1 MYNRNRNILETIK
14 KITGMKYTE
23 IARYIG
29 VSPGAVQNWKE
40 GRTRPSEENNVL
52 LKELYHNALI
62 KRDINDKKQPEPN
75 EYTKMIT
82 TISNAFDMNREDIA
96 EYVGVSEN
104 AVTTWSVGPTI
115 PKEHNKH
122 KLKELHEKA
131 LSALDREGKEA
142 EIKEDQAA
150 EEPERGEKVKLNN
163 SLLKD
168 GINSFKNLT
177 TNKVIVQLGL
187 TEQEYLALRNESR
200 SSPLP
205 FEQYAKE
212 KLLVE
217 RGFLGRIFDALRGV
231 RRKITHWLYR

>member
-14 KITGMKYTE
+14 KRTGMKYTE

-40 GRTRPSEENNVL
+40 GRTRPSEKNDVL

-62 KRDINDKKQPEPN
+62 KRDINAKKQQPN

-82 TISNAFDMNREDIA
+82 TISKAFDMSREDIA

-115 PKEHNKH
+115 PKEHNEH

-131 LSALDREGKEA
+131 LSALDHEEKEVA
-142 EIKEDQAA
+142 IKEEEDEEDQAA
-150 EEPERGEKVKLNN
+150 EGPERGEKVKLNN

-168 GINSFKNLT
+168 GISGFRNHPA
-177 TNKVIVQLGL
+177 NKVIVQLKL
-187 TEQEYLALRNESR
+187 TEQEYLALKDESW
-200 SSPLP
+200 SAPLP

-212 KLLVE
+212 NLLVE
-217 RGFLGRIFDALRGV
+217 KSFLRRIFDAMKGGR
-231 RRKITHWLYR
+231 

>member
-14 KITGMKYTE
+14 KKTGMKYTE

-29 VSPGAVQNWKE
+29 VSPGAVRNWKE
-40 GRTRPSEENNVL
+40 GRTRPSEKNDAL

-62 KRDINDKKQPEPN
+62 KRDINDKKQQPN

-82 TISNAFDMNREDIA
+82 TISKAFDMSREDIA

-115 PKEHNKH
+115 PKEHNEH

-131 LSALDREGKEA
+131 LSALDHEEKEA
-142 EIKEDQAA
+142 EIKEEDQAA
-150 EEPERGEKVKLNN
+150 EEPERSEKGKLNN

-168 GINSFKNLT
+168 GISGFENLT
-177 TNKVIVQLGL
+177 TNKVVVQLKL
-187 TEQEYLALRNESR
+187 TKQEYLTLRNESR

-205 FEQYAKE
+205 FEQYAKK

-217 RGFLGRIFDALRGV
+217 KSFLRRIFDAMKGG
-231 RRKITHWLYR
+231 K

>member
-40 GRTRPSEENNVL
+40 GRTRPSEKNDVL

-62 KRDINDKKQPEPN
+62 KRDINDKKQPGPN
-75 EYTKMIT
+75 EYTKMIS
-82 TISNAFDMNREDIA
+82 TISKVFDMSREDIA

-115 PKEHNKH
+115 PKEHNEH

-131 LSALDREGKEA
+131 LSALDHEEKEVA
-142 EIKEDQAA
+142 IKEEEDEEDQAA
-150 EEPERGEKVKLNN
+150 AEPERSKKGKLNN

-168 GINSFKNLT
+168 GINGFKNLT
-177 TNKVIVQLGL
+177 TNKVLIQLKL
-187 TEQEYLALRNESR
+187 TEQEYLTLRNESR

-212 KLLVE
+212 KLLAE
-217 RGFLGRIFDALRGV
+217 KSFLRKIFDALKGGG
-231 RRKITHWLYR
+231 

>member
-14 KITGMKYTE
+14 KRTGMKYTE

-40 GRTRPSEENNVL
+40 GRTRPSEQNNVL
-52 LKELYHNALI
+52 LKELYHNSLT
-62 KRDINDKKQPEPN
+62 KRDINAKEQQPN

-82 TISNAFDMNREDIA
+82 TISNTFDMSREDIA
-96 EYVGVSEN
+96 AYVGVSEN

-115 PKEHNKH
+115 PKEQNKC
-122 KLKELHEKA
+122 KLRELYEKA
-131 LSALDREGKEA
+131 LRALDNKEKEA
-142 EIKEDQAA
+142 AIKEEEQAA
-150 EEPERGEKVKLNN
+150 AEPERSEKGKLNN

-168 GINSFKNLT
+168 GINGFKNLT
-177 TNKVIVQLGL
+177 TNKVVVQLKL

-205 FEQYAKE
+205 FEQYAKK

-217 RGFLGRIFDALRGV
+217 KSFLGRVFDALKGG
-231 RRKITHWLYR
+231 K

>member
-40 GRTRPSEENNVL
+40 GRTRPIEENNVL

-75 EYTKMIT
+75 EYTKMIS
-82 TISNAFDMNREDIA
+82 TISNAFDMSREDIA
-96 EYVGVSEN
+96 AYVGVSEN

-115 PKEHNKH
+115 PNDRNKY

-131 LSALDREGKEA
+131 LKEEA
-142 EIKEDQAA
+142 RKEEECEEDEEDQAA
-150 EEPERGEKVKLNN
+150 EEPERSKKGKLSN
-163 SLLKD
+163 SLLED
-168 GINSFKNLT
+168 GISGFRNLP
-177 TNKVIVQLGL
+177 TNKVVLQLKL
-187 TEQEYLALRNESR
+187 TEQEYLTLRNESR

-205 FEQYAKE
+205 FEQYAKK

-217 RGFLGRIFDALRGV
+217 KSFLRRIFYALKGD
-231 RRKITHWLYR
+231 K